1 MSETSKDYLSK
12 YSGEQVEARL
22 GRCNL
27 VPTLDHVPG
36 AEDLSFVD
44 AEGTH
49 TFLVGDECRYL
60 DTEKER
66 YVFYKLYDIT
76 EEGQAV
82 WLLGGN
88 TETGEVVTFHI
99 ATNQGLL
106 DASFQ
111 DLWIDVWYDGLKVS
125 CPFQGVPAELPLPA
139 GKVCRVV
146 PPEVKGYRTPE
157 EQTFET
163 VAGAERTVVLQYS
176 AERVMLSVSSSNGT
190 DCSEQVITVKAGEET
205 LLEKKAGTGLTFLVP
220 TGTEYIITGSML
232 NGHKSPTATFT
243 AQQVTREVA
252 LVYQFIVQTLLIFD
266 TSTVLPGNI
275 TVENTTDLETLL
287 SKTRSCLAKKT
298 GQGVSVCYLS
308 DSNATQYQGGA
319 GASTDGT
326 EGDVMTYLPDLYYRY
341 EKLDAAHFR
350 YGIHTEPVDGTY
362 RHFPASLV
370 GRYKGY
376 VSDGKLYS
384 RSGVRPTAN
393 LTFDEFKMAATARG
407 DGYQLIDFTQHCQLA
422 MLLYAKYKTRNLQS
436 VLGSGGASYNE
447 GNDTG
452 MRNAFGLTDT
462 TPETATGYVQAIG
475 IEGIFGCLSEYLDG
489 IYYHNG
495 LWHITDPDGTERTIT
510 AAENPTGW
518 IAQMALETGPAFDL
532 IPTKTGASS
541 TTGYAD
547 ITQVVDSF
555 LPLAAARSYFTDAGQ
570 TYADDGIAYLDAL
583 NTSYTPSPFYG
594 TRLAYRGEI
603 TVVDNVETFKSLQ
616 SL

>member
-163 VAGAERTVVLQYS
+163 VARAERTVVLQYS
-176 AERVMLSVSSSNGT
+176 AERVMLSVSSSNET
-190 DCSEQVITVKAGEET
+190 DCSEQVITVKAPPDTPALSPPVSASVPADRVGN
-205 LLEKKAGTGLTFLVP
+205 LLPKGWP
-220 TGTEYIITGSML
+220 TIRHCSA
-232 NGHKSPTATFT
+232 SS
-243 AQQVTREVA
+243 AQSAAKPKPLR
-252 LVYQFIVQTLLIFD
+252 Y
-266 TSTVLPGNI
+266 PGN
-275 TVENTTDLETLL
+275 T
-287 SKTRSCLAKKT
+287 S
-298 GQGVSVCYLS
+298 
-308 DSNATQYQGGA
+308 
-319 GASTDGT
+319 
-326 EGDVMTYLPDLYYRY
+326 
-341 EKLDAAHFR
+341 H
-350 YGIHTEPVDGTY
+350 
-362 RHFPASLV
+362 
-370 GRYKGY
+370 
-376 VSDGKLYS
+376 
-384 RSGVRPTAN
+384 
-393 LTFDEFKMAATARG
+393 
-407 DGYQLIDFTQHCQLA
+407 LIL
-422 MLLYAKYKTRNLQS
+422 
-436 VLGSGGASYNE
+436 
-447 GNDTG
+447 
-452 MRNAFGLTDT
+452 
-462 TPETATGYVQAIG
+462 
-475 IEGIFGCLSEYLDG
+475 
-489 IYYHNG
+489 
-495 LWHITDPDGTERTIT
+495 
-510 AAENPTGW
+510 
-518 IAQMALETGPAFDL
+518 
-532 IPTKTGASS
+532 
-541 TTGYAD
+541 
-547 ITQVVDSF
+547 
-555 LPLAAARSYFTDAGQ
+555 
-570 TYADDGIAYLDAL
+570 
-583 NTSYTPSPFYG
+583 
-594 TRLAYRGEI
+594 
-603 TVVDNVETFKSLQ
+603 
-616 SL
+616 